1 MTAQMPHL
9 PSSTPFV
16 LVPWT
21 TCTSQLSSMVSFSRI
36 SVRLIHSQ
44 SRVVVTEHTT
54 AVIDRQFKGDIA
66 HTMDKLTT
74 RALQAQVEAANVD
87 RENSNKI
94 KQEEGALSVAR
105 VKAQSRNVRPSL
117 FNVHSVVRLI
127 HAFYICRPKRTQ
139 KLTASSLPP
148 AHKPNVCALKPR
160 HRRKLPSSLQRLK
173 QRQSVSRLRPMHKC
187 LTSSR
192 GRWS

>member
-1 MTAQMPHL
+1 MHHL

-16 LVPWT
+16 LVQWT
-21 TCTSQLSSMVSFSRI
+21 TCTSQLSSMASFSRTL
-36 SVRLIHSQ
+36 VRLIHSQ
-44 SRVVVTEHTT
+44 SRVLVTEHTT

-105 VKAQSRNVRPSL
+105 VKAQSRNVRLSL
-117 FNVHSVVRLI
+117 FNIYSVLTLVH
-127 HAFYICRPKRTQ
+127 FFC
-139 KLTASSLPP
+139 
-148 AHKPNVCALKPR
+148 N
-160 HRRKLPSSLQRLK
+160 
-173 QRQSVSRLRPMHKC
+173 M
-187 LTSSR
+187 
-192 GRWS
+192 